1 MRTCEKM
8 TDTSMIST
16 ITHNNTNHHITKI
29 NSTANTHST
38 SHNSSNSSNS
48 SNNTVISIK
57 VNIHVKNSIIHN
69 HTHTDS
75 NNTSIQNNQIKINHS
90 NNKS

>member
-16 ITHNNTNHHITKI
+16 TTHDNTNHHTNKT

-38 SHNSSNSSNS
+38 SHNNSSN
-48 SNNTVISIK
+48 SNNTVILIK
-57 VNIHVKNSIIHN
+57 VNTYVKNSIIHN
-69 HTHTDS
+69 H
-75 NNTSIQNNQIKINHS
+75 NNTSIKIQ
-90 NNKS
+90 

>member
-16 ITHNNTNHHITKI
+16 TTHNITNHHTNTV
-29 NSTANTHST
+29 NSTANNHST
-38 SHNSSNSSNS
+38 SHTNSKLTSNDS
-48 SNNTVISIK
+48 NTVISIK

-69 HTHTDS
+69 
-75 NNTSIQNNQIKINHS
+75 NTSV
-90 NNKS
+90 